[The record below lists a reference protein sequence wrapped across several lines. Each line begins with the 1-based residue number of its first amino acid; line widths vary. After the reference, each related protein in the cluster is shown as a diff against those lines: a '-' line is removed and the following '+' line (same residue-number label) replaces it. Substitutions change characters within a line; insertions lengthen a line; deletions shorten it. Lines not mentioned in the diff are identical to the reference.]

1 MYVYIVWMA
10 LKFPAISGHVFDRP
24 FAFPVAP
31 AHSVRLLHTPTR
43 NPGRIPASHRVF
55 VDHAPL
61 IKRRGS
67 VGGLAIINW
76 PLLIRTITPECRG
89 NYQRAAGTTL
99 DVEQTHSFV
108 AWLLPTPSSSSKI
121 FTIPVSLQEP
131 PLHPCSRETS
141 PLSLGKK
148 KGSIERL
155 VIE

>member
-1 MYVYIVWMA
+1 MA

-24 FAFPVAP
+24 FAFPVAS
-31 AHSVRLLHTPTR
+31 ARIVRLLHTPTR
-43 NPGRIPASHRVF
+43 NPGRIPPPATRGVF

-108 AWLLPTPSSSSKI
+108 AWLLPTPVVVIEI
-121 FTIPVSLQEP
+121 FTIPVIP
-131 PLHPCSRETS
+131 AACSRTHPTS
-141 PLSLGKK
+141 VRDFSSLCTKK
-148 KGSIERL
+148 EGSSSGW
-155 VIE
+155 